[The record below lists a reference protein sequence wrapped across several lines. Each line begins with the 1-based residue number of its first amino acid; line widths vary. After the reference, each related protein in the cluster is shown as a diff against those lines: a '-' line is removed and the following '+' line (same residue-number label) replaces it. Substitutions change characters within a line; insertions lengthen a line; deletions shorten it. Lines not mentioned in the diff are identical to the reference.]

1 MDMKFNWRTI
11 LIVIGL
17 VVVIVLLIDFNRRM
31 EELNRL
37 STNLQV
43 VRAEG
48 TTIMRTQ
55 EALVTKVAY
64 ATSDAAVEQWA
75 YQNKWVRMDEH
86 PVELVPA
93 GGVTAT
99 PAPPPV
105 VQTEEMPN
113 WRTWWE
119 LFFGVN

>member
-37 STNLQV
+37 STNLQA

-48 TTIMRTQ
+48 TRIMQTQ
-55 EALVTKVAY
+55 EALRIKVAY

-75 YQNKWVRMDEH
+75 YKNKWVKVDEH
-86 PVELVPA
+86 PIVLVPA

-99 PAPPPV
+99 PEPQLVVPP
-105 VQTEEMPN
+105 EEQPN
-113 WRTWWE
+113 WRIWWE
-119 LFFGVN
+119 LFFGAK